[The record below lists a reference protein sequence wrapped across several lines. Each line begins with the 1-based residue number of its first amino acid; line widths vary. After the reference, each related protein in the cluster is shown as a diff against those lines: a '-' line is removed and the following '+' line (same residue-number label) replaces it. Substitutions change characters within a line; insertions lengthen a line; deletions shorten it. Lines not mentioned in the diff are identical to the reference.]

1 MAYEFKYRLSQAPE
15 LTTNGSGLVMH
26 QLVPV
31 YRTAGSADEWA
42 EVSAWARSVPVP
54 AGALKDMNDMPHGT
68 GAQKAAKNTA
78 YKALLADH
86 INDSPSTPAQDWS
99 MAGLGWY
106 LAANDGAA
114 LEAQR
119 ADTYITVVLGQ
130 SYPVDFTV

>member
-1 MAYEFKYRLSQAPE
+1 MTYALKYRLSQAPE
-15 LTTNGSGLVMH
+15 ATTNGSGLVMH

-78 YKALLADH
+78 YKVLLADH

-99 MAGLGWY
+99 MAGLVRF
-106 LAANDGAA
+106 LEANDAA
-114 LEAQR
+114 ATETQL
-119 ADTYITVVLGQ
+119 ADAYITVLGQ
-130 SYPVDFTV
+130 SYPMDFTV